1 LTANPRNAIGI
12 ASSKLIGTGQ
22 MQTEAYYSY
31 QRDVP
36 SVFGPLPIEPNT
48 NGAVCPFGQVT
59 CFAPAW
65 AFVNY
70 QNFKLSKSDYFVVR
84 NGYFDDTRGQRT
96 GTQTRYSAHTIGGG
110 HWFNVWGEN
119 TGLFRPEL
127 RYEHAYNALAYERG
141 TKKDQWIMSADV
153 ILFLLS
159 ADLGPKR

>member
-1 LTANPRNAIGI
+1 
-12 ASSKLIGTGQ
+12 